1 MNSDHGA
8 TLINFQYFFHQDA
21 DTAVVSKPF
30 CAQIDARLFSTTGN
44 KCTADALVDLYTQM
58 AAMEDTPM
66 KRQFLKRVI
75 HPDLTHLR
83 IVNTNYKTRSANTEE
98 SHRPIII
105 FFGHYT

>member
-1 MNSDHGA
+1 MSR
-8 TLINFQYFFHQDA
+8 
-21 DTAVVSKPF
+21 PF

-75 HPDLTHLR
+75 HQFQYTSEKP
-83 IVNTNYKTRSANTEE
+83 IE
-98 SHRPIII
+98 S
-105 FFGHYT
+105 FLM